1 MVNFLKKMTLLSVVL
16 LYGQNASSEEMLW
29 CSGDRAASPICIEL
43 NDALLQRSDAEVLS
57 NKAAVVTDPPWKAED
72 YAAALTVYQEAKAQF
87 ENEYYGEAATK
98 YSKSK
103 DLYNALLSTLNLSIV
118 ANKNLVDKVRETR
131 RFDEAI
137 NAAKK
142 LTAWGAES
150 LTSTIPEMEAMIRDS
165 VRIARIA
172 ELLDAGEA
180 QDAESFIDE
189 LESNIYAKE
198 VKTYRARM
206 STLKRNSQFSRLV
219 SKGLGALDESD
230 LATAKIALVEAQKLN
245 PDSTTVNEALLSIKQ
260 RQRSIKMI
268 AMQDMLTEYLQAENY
283 LAALDVVKDL
293 EAMDHSSSLRARI
306 SEIAGYI
313 EIENRI
319 DSYANQ
325 LTSLSSVSLRKAI
338 QEVIAEIEAADVTR
352 FGDRIESK
360 YQQLKSRY
368 TALAVKVELELVA
381 DGISPVLIKPG
392 GRLGE
397 FKNLVLRVYPGS
409 YRLSVRCVG
418 RQELVT
424 TIELLAGATR
434 RLVDL
439 TCGI

>member
-1 MVNFLKKMTLLSVVL
+1 
-16 LYGQNASSEEMLW
+16 
-29 CSGDRAASPICIEL
+29 
-43 NDALLQRSDAEVLS
+43 
-57 NKAAVVTDPPWKAED
+57 
-72 YAAALTVYQEAKAQF
+72 
-87 ENEYYGEAATK
+87 
-98 YSKSK
+98 
-103 DLYNALLSTLNLSIV
+103 
-118 ANKNLVDKVRETR
+118 
-131 RFDEAI
+131 
-137 NAAKK
+137 
-142 LTAWGAES
+142 
-150 LTSTIPEMEAMIRDS
+150 
-165 VRIARIA
+165 
-172 ELLDAGEA
+172 
-180 QDAESFIDE
+180 
-189 LESNIYAKE
+189 
-198 VKTYRARM
+198 
-206 STLKRNSQFSRLV
+206 
-219 SKGLGALDESD
+219 
-230 LATAKIALVEAQKLN
+230 
-245 PDSTTVNEALLSIKQ
+245 
-260 RQRSIKMI
+260 MI

-293 EAMDHSSSLRARI
+293 EAMDHSSSLRAKI

-325 LTSLSSVSLRKAI
+325 LASLSSVSLRKAI

-424 TIELLAGATR
+424 KIELLAGATR

-439 TCGI
+439 TCGL

>member
-1 MVNFLKKMTLLSVVL
+1 MRR
-16 LYGQNASSEEMLW
+16 QNSRN
-29 CSGDRAASPICIEL
+29 G
-43 NDALLQRSDAEVLS
+43 
-57 NKAAVVTDPPWKAED
+57 T
-72 YAAALTVYQEAKAQF
+72 T
-87 ENEYYGEAATK
+87 
-98 YSKSK
+98 
-103 DLYNALLSTLNLSIV
+103 
-118 ANKNLVDKVRETR
+118 
-131 RFDEAI
+131 
-137 NAAKK
+137 
-142 LTAWGAES
+142 
-150 LTSTIPEMEAMIRDS
+150 
-165 VRIARIA
+165 

-293 EAMDHSSSLRARI
+293 EAMDHSSSLRAKI